1 MVLIFLVFEGFDLL
15 KTPSF
20 FILISISL
28 YQSLKISDDSL
39 LLFNHHDCRVVYNVY
54 QSPINSW

>member
-15 KTPSF
+15 KTLSF
-20 FILISISL
+20 FILISVSL

-39 LLFNHHDCRVVYNVY
+39 LCVV
-54 QSPINSW
+54 QSP